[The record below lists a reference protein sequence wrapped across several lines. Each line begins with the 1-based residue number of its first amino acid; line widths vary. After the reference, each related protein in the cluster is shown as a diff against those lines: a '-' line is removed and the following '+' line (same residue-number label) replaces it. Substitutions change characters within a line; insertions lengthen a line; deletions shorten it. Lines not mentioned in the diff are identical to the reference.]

1 DLVQAYPDPL
11 RPGAAQGDDVVAE
24 GAGLAGAA
32 GGERPGIEVQDQPAT
47 AVILQPV
54 HASVL
59 VLQGEARGGCTG
71 LRPAGGGG
79 HAGQRHQRQQAGAGP
94 AAAGAPVHCA
104 PPASATSW
112 IRISSSSPILGSCCT
127 RPNSLRRM
135 RVLAATPSAGV
146 FFAGWLAARVTT
158 ASSSTGL
165 VTPRR
170 VRSPATRRR
179 SPSTRTE
186 RLVKRASGKR
196 PASK

>member
-71 LRPAGGGG
+71 LQPAGRGG
-79 HAGQRHQRQQAGAGP
+79 HAGQRHRRQQAGAGP
-94 AAAGAPVHCA
+94 AAAGAPVRCP
-104 PPASATSW
+104 PPARTNSW
-112 IRISSSSPILGSCCT
+112 TRIS
-127 RPNSLRRM
+127 
-135 RVLAATPSAGV
+135 TPS
-146 FFAGWLAARVTT
+146 
-158 ASSSTGL
+158 
-165 VTPRR
+165 PRFGTCW
-170 VRSPATRRR
+170 P
-179 SPSTRTE
+179 
-186 RLVKRASGKR
+186 
-196 PASK
+196 